1 MSTIRIH
8 LHPVEAE
15 MLKEVQKVNQRFR
28 NIESYILDQIRHEY
42 EKTPNG
48 KRQLKNR

>member
-15 MLKEVQKVNQRFR
+15 MLKEVQKVNRR
-28 NIESYILDQIRHEY
+28 YRDLETLLLGQIREEY
-42 EKTPNG
+42 AKTPKG
-48 KRQLKNR
+48 KAQGSR

>member
-15 MLKEVQKVNQRFR
+15 MLKEVQKGSRRFR
-28 NIESYILDQIRHEY
+28 DIETLLLGLIREEY
-42 EKTPNG
+42 AKTPAG
-48 KRQLKNR
+48 RSKGAS